1 MIKSNKKLAHLI
13 ASDTKVKLKV
23 KISPL
28 KYKNDLMYDHNIL
41 ITIKT
46 RYQKGLATSDS
57 EVILERE
64 GFSSTIKI

>member
-13 ASDTKVKLKV
+13 ASETKVRLKV

-28 KYKNDLMYDHNIL
+28 KYKNDLMYALNIL

-46 RYQKGLATSDS
+46 RYQKGITTSGS
-57 EVILERE
+57 EVILEKE